1 MTHEKCTEKIMEKTI
16 KEFKAGKLKQ
26 KDKKII
32 TDRKQ
37 AVAIGLAKVEATCK
51 FSQSEYKKL
60 EAKVLE
66 FVLSKP
72 KDHIPLSRVIETKDL
87 IKHYYNMKKFK
98 KCRKYEIL
106 LLHYIIN
113 AKNFEI
119 TNNIWSELKAIKK
132 MPFKRY

>member
-1 MTHEKCTEKIMEKTI
+1 MTHEKCADKIMEKTI

-26 KDKKII
+26 KDKKVI

-37 AVAIGLAKVEATCK
+37 AVAIGLAKVEDTCK
-51 FSQSEYKKL
+51 YSKSEYKKL

-87 IKHYYNMKKFK
+87 IKHYYNMKKYK

-106 LLHYIIN
+106 LMHYIITAN
-113 AKNFEI
+113 NLEI
-119 TNNIWSELKAIKK
+119 TKNIWSELKAIKR
-132 MPFKRY
+132 MPFKRF